1 METLRK
7 IHELLI
13 HRQNVGFKRYLN
25 GKVSWDQRLTG
36 IKGFRGVGKT
46 TLLLQYIKEKY
57 GLSDVALYISLDHIY
72 FTEHRFSDLVEMF
85 VAHGGEHLFVDEIHK
100 YPEWAVELKNVYDL
114 YPGLRITFT
123 GSSLL
128 EILNSRADLSRRALM
143 YHMHGLSFREYLNLS
158 LGLSLKT
165 YSLEEILE
173 HHRDIVFTITEQVKP
188 LKYFDKYLEEGYF
201 PFFIDDREFYL
212 QRLREIVNMIIDVE
226 FPQLRGVDPLKSRKI
241 KQLLYI
247 IAQSVPFKPNISK
260 LASRIGVSRNTLYE
274 YLHILDESDLLHH
287 LNRDTAGI
295 ALLQKPDK
303 IYLGNP
309 NLAFALSSGSS
320 PDRGNMRETFFLT
333 QLMEGHHLTYPDE
346 GDFLVDGKY
355 LFEIGGKNK
364 TSVQIKGKNYAFLA
378 VDDTEYGQKNRIPL
392 WLFGFLY

>member
-1 METLRK
+1 MEILRK
-7 IHELLI
+7 IHDLLI
-13 HRQNVGFKRYLN
+13 HRQKVDFKRYLN
-25 GKVSWDQRLTG
+25 EKVSWDQRLTG

-173 HHRDIVFTITEQVKP
+173 HHRDIAFTITEQVKP

-378 VDDTEYGQKNRIPL
+378 VDDTEYGHKNRIPL

>member
-1 METLRK
+1 MEILRK
-7 IHELLI
+7 IHDLLI
-13 HRQNVGFKRYLN
+13 HRQKVDFKRYLN
-25 GKVSWDQRLTG
+25 EKVSWDQRLTG

-72 FTEHRFSDLVEMF
+72 FTEHRLSDLVEMF

-173 HHRDIVFTITEQVKP
+173 HHRDIAFTITEQVKP

-320 PDRGNMRETFFLT
+320 PDRGNMWETFFLT

-364 TSVQIKGKNYAFLA
+364 TSVQIKGKKHAFLA
-378 VDDTEYGQKNRIPL
+378 VDDTEYGHKNRIPL

>member
-1 METLRK
+1 MEILRK
-7 IHELLI
+7 IHDLLI
-13 HRQNVGFKRYLN
+13 HRQKVDFKRYLN
-25 GKVSWDQRLTG
+25 EKVSWDQRLTG

-72 FTEHRFSDLVEMF
+72 FTEHRLSDLVEMF

-173 HHRDIVFTITEQVKP
+173 HHRDIAFTITEQVKP

-378 VDDTEYGQKNRIPL
+378 VDDTEYGHKNRIPL